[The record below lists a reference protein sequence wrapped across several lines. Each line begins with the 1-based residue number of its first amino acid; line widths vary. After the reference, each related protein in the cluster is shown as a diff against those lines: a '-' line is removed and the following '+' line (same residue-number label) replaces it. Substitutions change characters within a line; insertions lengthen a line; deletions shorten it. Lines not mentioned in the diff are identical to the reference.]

1 MSEASVKIN
10 SFSLR
15 VSLISEV
22 KFCDNFALVTIKV
35 LVSVGIENLEQWN
48 SYTGSYFS
56 PLSSH

>member
-35 LVSVGIENLEQWN
+35 LVSVGIENLE
-48 SYTGSYFS
+48 
-56 PLSSH
+56 L